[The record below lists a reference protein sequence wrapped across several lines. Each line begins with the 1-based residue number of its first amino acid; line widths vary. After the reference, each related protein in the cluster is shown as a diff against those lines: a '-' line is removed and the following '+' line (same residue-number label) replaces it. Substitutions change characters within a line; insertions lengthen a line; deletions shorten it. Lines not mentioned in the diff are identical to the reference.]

1 MQKVIGYM
9 RKAITDYTMLQ
20 DGDKLAVGISGGKDS
35 VVLLAGLLRLR
46 EFIGIDYGIMA
57 ITIDPC
63 FGGVMTDYSPI
74 EQFCENNHVDYVIKR
89 SELGNIIFEQRKEKN
104 PCSLCARMR
113 RGMLHDICKENG
125 ANKLALG
132 HHRDDA
138 VETFVMNLF
147 NEGRVGCFQPVTYLS
162 RKDLTMIRPL
172 IFAQEKDI
180 ASAAQRNG
188 LPIVKSK
195 CPVDGATERE
205 HVKKWLRS
213 MEKNE
218 YPGLT
223 KRLYGAILRGHISG
237 W

>member
-1 MQKVIGYM
+1 MQKIIGYM
-9 RKAITDYTMLQ
+9 RKAITDYDMLQ
-20 DGDKLAVGISGGKDS
+20 DGDKLAVGLSGGKDS
-35 VVLLAGLLRLR
+35 VVLLMGLLRLR
-46 EFIGIDYGIMA
+46 EFIGIKYEIIA

-63 FGGVMTDYSPI
+63 FGGIMTDYSRI
-74 EQFCENNHVDYVIKR
+74 VQLCEENGVEYIIKR
-89 SELGNIIFEQRKEKN
+89 SELGDIIFKRREEKN

-147 NEGRVGCFQPVTYLS
+147 NEGRIGCFQPVTYLS

-172 IFAQEKDI
+172 IFAPEKDI
-180 ASAAQRNG
+180 VSAAVKNG
-188 LPIVKSK
+188 LPVVKSK

-205 HVKKWLRS
+205 RVKKWLKS
-213 MEKNE
+213 MDKNE
-218 YPGLT
+218 YPGLA
-223 KRLYGAILRGHISG
+223 KRLYGAILRSHISG

>member
-1 MQKVIGYM
+1 MQKIIGYM
-9 RKAITDYTMLQ
+9 RKAITDYTMLR
-20 DGDKLAVGISGGKDS
+20 DGDKLAVGMSGGKDS
-35 VVLLAGLLRLR
+35 VALLAGLVRLR
-46 EFIGIDYGIMA
+46 EFIGIYYDILA
-57 ITIDPC
+57 VTIDPC
-63 FGGVMTDYSPI
+63 FGGVFTDYSII
-74 EQFCENNHVDYVIKR
+74 EKFCENHNVKYVIKR
-89 SELGNIIFEQRKEKN
+89 SELGDIIFNRRKEKN

-162 RKDLTMIRPL
+162 RKDLTMVRPL
-172 IFAQEKDI
+172 IFAPEKDI
-180 ASAAQRNG
+180 ASAVRQNG
-188 LPIVKSK
+188 LPVVKSK

-205 HVKKWLRS
+205 RVKKWLRL